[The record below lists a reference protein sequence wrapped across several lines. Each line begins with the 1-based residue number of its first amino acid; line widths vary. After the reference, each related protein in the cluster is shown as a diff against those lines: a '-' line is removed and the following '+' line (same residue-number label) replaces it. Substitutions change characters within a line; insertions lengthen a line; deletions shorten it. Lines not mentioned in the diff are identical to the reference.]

1 MHFTIVIQLVI
12 ENICTCVQGIFRKT
26 ENYFFYYQKHLRG
39 KEGKKWS
46 QEIGI
51 IIQVGKKQKE
61 LYIYIYIVLPKILEK
76 LKHYKSRLFRN
87 RTKAPLTK
95 SPQY

>member
-12 ENICTCVQGIFRKT
+12 ENICTCVQGVFRKT

-61 LYIYIYIVLPKILEK
+61 LYLYLHCL
-76 LKHYKSRLFRN
+76 
-87 RTKAPLTK
+87 A
-95 SPQY
+95 